1 MRFIKIL
8 LLCLLLP
15 MAALLAAVP
24 PDTVG
29 IDTLSED
36 KETLREAAFY
46 YLHHEDYT
54 QARRYARRLLE
65 VGERQNDRANAQLYG
80 HLICGLSLIESGTDT
95 WCYEH
100 LETARS
106 LAERYQNHEALML
119 VLNGFGN
126 YALFDN
132 DDVYMAIS
140 YYFQALEEAK
150 RTGNRRQYAMILS
163 NISGAYFMRRD
174 PSGLMYAEE
183 AVRIARET
191 KEPVPLFYGT
201 VNSALY
207 YLAADSLEPASITIE
222 AIRQMHATQGFG
234 TESDV
239 CLLQAMLHAKRGEN
253 AEAYNDYARAMENFP
268 TAAAST
274 ITMVYLEYAKLLR
287 ADHHL
292 DSAVRVLEHALS
304 HISTSGVP
312 IHKTRLLKE
321 LALCYRE
328 AGLTE
333 KALQCTLEY
342 MDYQDCLFDEVRE
355 RATQEARIKHDIYS
369 REQRISEQQMVILD
383 NRYRIALLSG
393 VLIAVL
399 LALGLTYFFYRKKNR
414 LYNAIVSQNN
424 EYMHREQ
431 TLLAQLEKLRQGGQP
446 ASPVPADKL
455 KDLMARFTAE
465 MLEQKLFTDPSLT
478 ITAVAERLGTNRTYL
493 SKAIN
498 DITGKTFTQLVNEYR
513 IRQAIAEISDLK
525 ADKPLKQI
533 STDVGFNSL
542 STFYNT
548 FQASTGMTPARY
560 RSQLKGL

>member
-95 WCYEH
+95 RCYEH

-234 TESDV
+234 TESDA

-333 KALQCTLEY
+333 KALQYTLEY

>member
-333 KALQCTLEY
+333 KALQYTLEY

-355 RATQEARIKHDIYS
+355 RATQEVRIKHDIYS

>member
-65 VGERQNDRANAQLYG
+65 VGERQNDRVNAQLYG

-95 WCYEH
+95 RCYEH

-333 KALQCTLEY
+333 KALQYTLEY